1 MIGRGE
7 VVIVS
12 GPPGSGKTT
21 VSAALAS
28 DYERG
33 VHLESDWFFRSIRS
47 GFVEPWLPDAHSQ
60 NAAVMVAVA
69 DAAAAFA
76 DAGYVVVWD
85 GIVGPWFLDG
95 IARRLG
101 ARDIRVQ
108 YLVLRPGR
116 GTAAQRVQGRG
127 DTPETS
133 GAETM
138 YDQFAD
144 LGDFEPH
151 VVSSDAPA
159 EQVIEACRAALADG
173 TLEVKHDP

>member
-47 GFVEPWLPDAHSQ
+47 GFVSPWLPDAHTQ
-60 NAAVMVAVA
+60 NAAVMVAAA
-69 DAAAAFA
+69 DAAAAYA
-76 DAGYVVVWD
+76 DAGYSVVWD
-85 GIVGPWFLDG
+85 GIVGPWFLDRV
-95 IARRLG
+95 ARRLE
-101 ARDIRVQ
+101 AREIRVQ
-108 YLVLRPGR
+108 YLVLRPER
-116 GTAAQRVQGRG
+116 VTASQRVQGRG
-127 DTPETS
+127 DTLEAS
-133 GAETM
+133 DAETM

-144 LGDFEPH
+144 LGEFEPH
-151 VVSSDAPA
+151 VISSDAPA
-159 EQVIEACRAALADG
+159 EQVIEACRAALANG
-173 TLEVKHDP
+173 SLEVRLHP